1 MERPAGRQMAAVTSP
16 LESVRGNDQ
25 NLVFLLS
32 YSSGAN
38 CYPGSGPSDHLK
50 VGFFKTDRAT
60 QTDVS
65 DVLELKE
72 MSNDV
77 KFLKKEIDILKRSVQ
92 SKTQVLKS
100 EHGMKLEQQSL
111 DLYNRINDHN
121 SYLRDMYQQKYCSE
135 IYAQNEMSL
144 QHSFT
149 TVDIL
154 KQKDSLISS
163 LKEKLLQS
171 EALQQLH
178 QINFDIKDD
187 FEQEELIEENEEL
200 KEQISFLKKNADRMS
215 ETIHSSE
222 IQINQL
228 EQELIVLKEK
238 TEKSLTTIRKLAASE
253 EHLKLQLQAEEYKR
267 ERMLEAQKLKMES
280 ILTAAKVK
288 MEEQERTA
296 KELEVTLKEKE
307 SQLAQQIEIS
317 SMQKIVSTEMEVCP
331 VVGEVQPRGTDQAST
346 DLGKVQNQLIESLN
360 KQLDRTNR
368 MWEKKFAIMKQ
379 SYHAIKDEM
388 YLRCSLQR
396 QAPTHHCPFT
406 HYTIRDSGGI
416 DCQGKNNIS
425 PYFRLPQIGSH
436 SASYT
441 AQTKRNTDRV
451 PSAPSAIN
459 FRSSD
464 ACADEEIPEC

>member
-1 MERPAGRQMAAVTSP
+1 MAAVTSP

-121 SYLRDMYQQKYCSE
+121 SYLRDMYQQRIEVLRNSFKQQLADEIARINAGFKKYCSE

-346 DLGKVQNQLIESLN
+346 DLGKVQNQLIES
-360 KQLDRTNR
+360 
-368 MWEKKFAIMKQ
+368 
-379 SYHAIKDEM
+379 YHAIKDEM

>member
-1 MERPAGRQMAAVTSP
+1 MAAVTSP

-38 CYPGSGPSDHLK
+38 RYPGSGPSDHLK
-50 VGFFKTDRAT
+50 IGFFKTDRAT

-65 DVLELKE
+65 DILELKE

-92 SKTQVLKS
+92 SKTQILKS
-100 EHGMKLEQQSL
+100 DYSMKLDQQSL

-121 SYLRDMYQQKYCSE
+121 SYLRDMYQQRIEVLRNSFKQQLADEIARINAGFKKYCSE

-149 TVDIL
+149 TMDVL

-163 LKEKLLQS
+163 LKERLLQS
-171 EALQQLH
+171 EALQHLH
-178 QINFDIKDD
+178 QINFDVKDD
-187 FEQEELIEENEEL
+187 FEHEELIEENEEL

-222 IQINQL
+222 IQITQL

-238 TEKSLTTIRKLAASE
+238 TEKSLNTIRKLVTSE
-253 EHLKLQLQAEEYKR
+253 EHLKMQLQAEEYKR
-267 ERMLEAQKLKMES
+267 EKMLETQKLKMES
-280 ILTAAKVK
+280 VLTAAKAK
-288 MEEQERTA
+288 MEEQERAA
-296 KELEVTLKEKE
+296 KELEVTLKQKE

-317 SMQKIVSTEMEVCP
+317 SLQKIASTEVEVCA
-331 VVGEVQPRGTDQAST
+331 VVEEPSST
-346 DLGKVQNQLIESLN
+346 DKAITDTGKLKEKEKLQNQHIESLI

-396 QAPTHHCPFT
+396 QAPNLHCPFT

-416 DCQGKNNIS
+416 DCQGKVIFLHIS
-425 PYFRLPQIGSH
+425 MVGKRF
-436 SASYT
+436 SAQNFKLNCSLT
-441 AQTKRNTDRV
+441 ARN
-451 PSAPSAIN
+451 
-459 FRSSD
+459 
-464 ACADEEIPEC
+464 